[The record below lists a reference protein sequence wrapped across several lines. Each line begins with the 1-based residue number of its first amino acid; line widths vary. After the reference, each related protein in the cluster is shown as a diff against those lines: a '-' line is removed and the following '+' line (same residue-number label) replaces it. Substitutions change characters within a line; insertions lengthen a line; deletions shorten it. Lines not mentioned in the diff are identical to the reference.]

1 MTPYPLSKSD
11 KSTKI
16 LITLFLATMAV
27 SVGVAELNVKDKVD
41 WTAAGVVRRYGPEE
55 DVGPPASLSSPD
67 EPGATED
74 EFPPESGTTE
84 LAVPKAEPTL
94 VEGEPLVARMNT
106 FSLLLDV
113 THPHVFELPLVVFV
127 LAHFLMR
134 TRAPNWFKLTNY
146 FVGFAGV
153 VAFLGSPWVVRYLS
167 IRAAPMLLVG
177 AVMIGLACASM
188 VVVPIWDMWTPHR
201 RKRAASRAGRAAGD
215 VTPAGAES

>member
-1 MTPYPLSKSD
+1 MTPYPLSKTD

-27 SVGVAELNVKDKVD
+27 SIGVAELNVKDKVD

-55 DVGPPASLSSPD
+55 DVSPPATVSSPD
-67 EPGATED
+67 EAGATE
-74 EFPPESGTTE
+74 ESFPPETGTTE
-84 LAVPKAEPTL
+84 LAVPQAEPTL

-113 THPHVFELPLVVFV
+113 THPHIFELPLVVFV

-134 TRAPNWFKLTNY
+134 TRAPNWFKLSNY

-153 VAFLGSPWVVRYLS
+153 VAFLGSPWMVRYVSL
-167 IRAAPMLLVG
+167 RAAPLLLVG
-177 AVMIGLACASM
+177 AVMIGLSCASM
-188 VVVPIWDMWTPHR
+188 VIIPIWDMWTPYR
-201 RKRAASRAGRAAGD
+201 SKKATSRAERTADEG
-215 VTPAGAES
+215 TPAGAES